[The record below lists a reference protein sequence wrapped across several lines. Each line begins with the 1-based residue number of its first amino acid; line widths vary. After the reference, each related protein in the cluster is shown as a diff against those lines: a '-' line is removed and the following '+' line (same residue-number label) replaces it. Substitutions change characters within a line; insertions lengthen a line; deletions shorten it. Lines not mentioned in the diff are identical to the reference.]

1 MLPIQL
7 NQFFIHFS
15 YIRCTIFIIERQKY
29 IDKLHIDIPVLTI
42 ETKRYN
48 HNSNKKK
55 NMAHMQNPKPFLTEL
70 VDKEIMVKLK
80 WGMEYKGKLLS
91 FDSYMNLQL
100 GETEEIVE
108 GESTGVLGEVLI
120 RCNNVLY
127 IRANPDSKS
136 A

>member
-1 MLPIQL
+1 
-7 NQFFIHFS
+7 
-15 YIRCTIFIIERQKY
+15 
-29 IDKLHIDIPVLTI
+29 
-42 ETKRYN
+42 
-48 HNSNKKK
+48 
-55 NMAHMQNPKPFLTEL
+55 MAHMQNPKPFLTEL

-127 IRANPDSKS
+127 IRANPDCKS

>member
-1 MLPIQL
+1 
-7 NQFFIHFS
+7 
-15 YIRCTIFIIERQKY
+15 
-29 IDKLHIDIPVLTI
+29 
-42 ETKRYN
+42 
-48 HNSNKKK
+48 
-55 NMAHMQNPKPFLTEL
+55 MAHMQNPKPFLTEL
-70 VDKEIMVKLK
+70 VDKDVMVKLK

-108 GESTGVLGEVLI
+108 GESTGVLGEVLV

-127 IRANPDSKS
+127 IRANPDSNS